1 MSRHFTRI
9 LAAALLAVISL
20 PAFAERPEYS
30 FVEIGY
36 QRIDLDVF
44 NTSVDGDAYT
54 LGGSLE
60 LGDMWQAFASYG
72 TAEFDFNVDLDE
84 YAIGGGFHGSLS
96 PTSDFVLNL
105 AYIRA
110 EASNRVASADDD
122 GFGISIGVRNMITP
136 KVELAGF
143 VNYVDVGN
151 DDDYGFTGRAWYFLT
166 EQFAVGANVGLTD
179 DVTRYGIAG
188 RLFFGR

>member
-1 MSRHFTRI
+1 MARHISR
-9 LAAALLAVISL
+9 LVAATAVVALSP
-20 PAFAERPEYS
+20 PALAERPEYS

-36 QRIDLDVF
+36 QRVDFDVF

-60 LGDMWQAFASYG
+60 LGESWQAFASYG
-72 TAEFDFNVDLDE
+72 NAEFDFNVDLDE

-110 EASNRVASADDD
+110 EASAGALSADDD
-122 GFGISIGVRNMITP
+122 GFGISVGMRNMITP
-136 KVELAGF
+136 RVELAGF
-143 VNYVDVGN
+143 VNYVDVG
-151 DDDYGFTGRAWYFLT
+151 DDDFGVTGRAWYFLT
-166 EQFAVGANVGLTD
+166 EQFAVGANIGFSD

>member
-1 MSRHFTRI
+1 MSRIAFRGL
-9 LAAALLAVISL
+9 LAAALVTVSL
-20 PAFAERPEYS
+20 PALAERPEYS
-30 FVEIGY
+30 FIDIGY
-36 QRIDLDVF
+36 QRVDIDVF
-44 NTSVDGDAYT
+44 DTSVDGDAYT
-54 LGGSLE
+54 LGGSIE

-84 YAIGGGFHGSLS
+84 FAVGGGFHGSLS

-110 EASNRVASADDD
+110 EASSGIVSADDD
-122 GFGISIGVRNMITP
+122 GFGVSIGVRNMITP

-143 VNYVDVGN
+143 VNYVDVGG
-151 DDDYGFTGRAWYFLT
+151 DDYGFTGRAWYFLT
-166 EQFAVGANVGLTD
+166 EQFAVGANVGLSD

-188 RLFFGR
+188 RFFFGR